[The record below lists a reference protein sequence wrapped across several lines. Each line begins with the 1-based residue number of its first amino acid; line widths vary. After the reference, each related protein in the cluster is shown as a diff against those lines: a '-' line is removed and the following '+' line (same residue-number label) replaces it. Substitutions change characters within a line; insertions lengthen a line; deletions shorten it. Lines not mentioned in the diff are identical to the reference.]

1 MRFHL
6 LPFAMGGPAL
16 SAGPAGTGR
25 RAAGL
30 RAADL
35 SLGLAAPGSPRP
47 AGGPL
52 PLRGV
57 RAAPHAQEP
66 SVAQTRPF
74 TSMMLLAARLIDGGH
89 AAQAHSALPAAAR
102 ALLDQYGEL
111 AEAGGRAL
119 QLARFF
125 FLGSGG
131 R

>member
-35 SLGLAAPGSPRP
+35 FLGLAAP
-47 AGGPL
+47 
-52 PLRGV
+52 
-57 RAAPHAQEP
+57 HAQKP

-74 TSMMLLAARLIDGGH
+74 PSMMLLAARLIDGGH
-89 AAQAHSALPAAAR
+89 AAQAHSVLPAAAR

-111 AEAGGRAL
+111 AEAVGRDL
-119 QLARFF
+119 QLGRFF
-125 FLGSGG
+125 FLGSGARYG
-131 R
+131 LACEAMLKMKEMSLSP